1 MIIRTLLVLLSA
13 HAEDQRTE
21 ARALREE
28 VKSIEE
34 EELADRSRRGF
45 RTDPR
50 ESVKS
55 SAKSISKASS
65 TSKESVKEVT
75 SNGFAHLTIAKEEET
90 KQRTIPPPNRLAS
103 YEAEDKIAAE
113 KLLHTTYNREK
124 KTTEAK
130 TSEQV
135 AGMVM
140 ITIITMFILSS
151 WSSGKEERRSGWHGD
166 AQSRCGGKEASLGFS
181 RRFKTR

>member
-55 SAKSISKASS
+55 SIKSISKASS
-65 TSKESVKEVT
+65 ASKESVKEVT
-75 SNGFAHLTIAKEEET
+75 SSNGFAHITIAKVEET

-130 TSEQV
+130 TSEQL

-140 ITIITMFILSS
+140 IVIIIMIIFSS
-151 WSSGKEERRSGWHGD
+151 
-166 AQSRCGGKEASLGFS
+166 
-181 RRFKTR
+181 

>member
-1 MIIRTLLVLLSA
+1 MKFPFCTKIAIINYVTISLIIRTLLVLLSA

-55 SAKSISKASS
+55 STKSISKASS

-75 SNGFAHLTIAKEEET
+75 SNGFAHITIAKEEET

-113 KLLHTTYNREK
+113 KLLHTTYSREK
-124 KTTEAK
+124 KPAEAK
-130 TSEQV
+130 KSEQV
-135 AGMVM
+135 AGMVV
-140 ITIITMFILSS
+140 ITIITMFIFSS
-151 WSSGKEERRSGWHGD
+151 
-166 AQSRCGGKEASLGFS
+166 
-181 RRFKTR
+181 